1 MAIEDANEE
10 FRVFCG
16 IDWATQTHQVCVLDS
31 HRQLVEQRSVAHD
44 GESLGTLVAW
54 LVGLAEGAAERVA
67 VGIEVPHG
75 AVVETLIEAG
85 IAVFAIN
92 PKQLDRLRD
101 RHTVAGAKD
110 DRRDAFVLADGV
122 AGDRHLFRR
131 VQLDPPQI
139 LELRAAGRLHD
150 QLREQINMASN
161 RLREQLLRFFPQV
174 LALGATTESWLWD
187 LVELVGTPERARRLR
202 RTQVTR
208 LLAQHRI
215 RRLNADAV
223 LAELR
228 KPALHVA
235 PGVPDAA
242 GLHVTA
248 LIEQLR
254 LLDRQRKRCDARARA
269 ILTSL
274 STAEPTP
281 SGAHEEA
288 EPGQQVPSR
297 EPCDVAIL
305 RSLPGVGD
313 YVVATVLAEAS
324 QALGA
329 REYDTLRALAGVA
342 PVTKRSGKS
351 LLVVRRRAS
360 NPRLV
365 DAMHFWGLGALRGDQ
380 TAKRHYRQLRSK
392 GHSHARAVRGIVDR
406 LLAVA
411 CAMLRN
417 RTLYDPS
424 QRRTC
429 PVPQPSNGAYPAPML
444 AT

>member
-1 MAIEDANEE
+1 M
-10 FRVFCG
+10 
-16 IDWATQTHQVCVLDS
+16 
-31 HRQLVEQRSVAHD
+31 
-44 GESLGTLVAW
+44 
-54 LVGLAEGAAERVA
+54 
-67 VGIEVPHG
+67 
-75 AVVETLIEAG
+75 IEAG
-85 IAVFAIN
+85 IAVYAIN

-174 LALGATTESWLWD
+174 LALGAMTESWLWD

-215 RRLNADAV
+215 RRLDADAV

-242 GLHVTA
+242 GLHITA

-254 LLDRQRKRCDARARA
+254 LLDRQRKRCDTRTRT
-269 ILTSL
+269 ILAAL
-274 STAEPTP
+274 STLDATP
-281 SGAHEEA
+281 SGSDEEA
-288 EPGQQVPSR
+288 GPGQQAPSR

-313 YVVATVLAEAS
+313 YIVATVLAEAS

-329 REYDTLRALAGVA
+329 REYDTLRTIAGIA

-360 NPRLV
+360 NARLV
-365 DAMHFWGLGALRGDQ
+365 DAVHFWGLAALRGD
-380 TAKRHYRQLRSK
+380 AAARRHYEQLRAK
-392 GHSHARAVRGIVDR
+392 GHSHARAARGIVDR

-411 CAMLRN
+411 VAMLRN

-424 QRRTC
+424 RRRSL
-429 PVPQPSNGAYPAPML
+429 PVTEPHIGAHSAPNI
-444 AT
+444 AA